1 MIKDTLTQ
9 DLKTALLNRD
19 AERTTILRG
28 LKSVILDA
36 EIASGVRD
44 TGLSDNAIVAL
55 FQKEAKKRQESAD
68 LYKNAGE
75 LGRAEKELF
84 EKSVI
89 EIYLPKQL
97 SEEEISQFVRT
108 AIVEA
113 NASDIKD
120 MGRVIG
126 LVKEKTKGA
135 ADGAVIAR
143 LVKEQLHS

>member
-19 AERTTILRG
+19 ADRTMILRG
-28 LKSVILDA
+28 LKGVILDA
-36 EIASGVRD
+36 EIAAGVRGS
-44 TGLSDNAIVAL
+44 GLKDDAIIAL

-75 LGRAEKELF
+75 LERAEKELF

-89 EIYLPKQL
+89 ETYLPKQMT
-97 SEEEISQFVRT
+97 EEEISGLVSV

-113 NASDIKD
+113 NASDVKD